1 MMAYDEEL
9 DSRITGIVVDW
20 GATTKKMFGGT
31 CHLLNGNMLCGVNE
45 NRLIV
50 RLGPEA
56 GAAALEEPHAQ
67 PMDITGRPAR
77 SSPPCLPSE
86 TANDQEAPMNVMLLI
101 GGVLSA
107 LIGIAHSVLGE
118 KLVLGPLFSR
128 GEVPKLIGSTTFA
141 RHTLRF
147 TWHLTTVLLVG
158 VGTVVVLLALTQVD
172 AHATLILHVFAIT
185 FAVCSLLSLVG
196 ARARHFSWWVFLII
210 AVLLW
215 LGA

>member
-1 MMAYDEEL
+1 
-9 DSRITGIVVDW
+9 
-20 GATTKKMFGGT
+20 
-31 CHLLNGNMLCGVNE
+31 
-45 NRLIV
+45 
-50 RLGPEA
+50 
-56 GAAALEEPHAQ
+56 
-67 PMDITGRPAR
+67 
-77 SSPPCLPSE
+77 
-86 TANDQEAPMNVMLLI
+86 MNVMLLI

-128 GEVPKLIGSTTFA
+128 GEVPRLLGSRTFA

-147 TWHLTTVLLVG
+147 TWHVTTVLLVG

-172 AHATLILHVFAIT
+172 PHAILILRVLAIT